1 MTGTD
6 LDSLAKGLVE
16 GRVSRGRALKLFGAG
31 LAATAFAG
39 LKARTASAAPNTCVV
54 CVCGTGKPC
63 NPKGTVC
70 TPLGHQFPTAAS
82 ACTNE
87 CAKKGQKVCST
98 GSAFHCPKGCGG
110 ITCDF

>member
-39 LKARTASAAPNTCVV
+39 LKARTASADPQTCVV

-63 NPKGTVC
+63 NPKD
-70 TPLGHQFPTAAS
+70 
-82 ACTNE
+82 TNSSR
-87 CAKKGQKVCST
+87 ARSSRRQNVCSA

-110 ITCDF
+110 ITCNF

>member
-39 LKARTASAAPNTCVV
+39 LTARTATAAPNTCVT
-54 CVCGTGKPC
+54 CVCGTGNPC
-63 NPKGTVC
+63 NPKSTTCREVKA
-70 TPLGHQFPTAAS
+70 FPAEETCEQA
-82 ACTNE
+82 
-87 CAKKGQKVCST
+87 CAKKGQKLCSA
-98 GSAFHCPKGCGG
+98 GNAFHCPRGCGA